1 MAKNQLVVPGKK
13 KQFTEISSI
22 IKNPSSLSQLKIF
35 IDEAVNDKIK
45 ILDRNESIK
54 RLREEAVEKLGIQ
67 PKMFNALVSLFFNNN
82 FDEKLAEIGELET
95 AIDGLMQTGPVTSKD
110 DE

>member
-13 KQFTEISSI
+13 KQFTEMSDI
-22 IKNPSSLSQLKIF
+22 IKNPSKLSKLKSF

-54 RLREEAVEKLGIQ
+54 RLREEAVNELGIQ
-67 PKMFNALVSLFFNNN
+67 PKMFSFLVSLMFNNN
-82 FDEKLAEIGELET
+82 FDEKLAEIGEQET
-95 AIDGLMQTGPVTSKD
+95 AIEALLQTNPSKKE